1 MNGKRD
7 KGQGPRNPW
16 VRKTDAE
23 EVEEAAA
30 TPEPELPPSPWSLE
44 VPPRPTSPWDAPD
57 AGTTPAG
64 PAADQAGS
72 PDAGDASTAGAG
84 GWGEPGAGGPAPGAA
99 GSAPS
104 TWGDAGTPAGG
115 PAAGGQGP
123 GSSFGTGSPSLR
135 RPEPVKKGFKLPSV
149 AIPIAAGLAVVVLVA
164 VALTLLTGGDDKA
177 DPGPAQTPSTTPT
190 PTATYTPPANAI
202 PVEFGVSVVPAPGW
216 SVLAKETK
224 GKQLVTYAPNGE
236 PRAFFWVRQKQN
248 VTANAFALG
257 IVEGE
262 TDKEIAQLGNV
273 RNLPCPKDVLVECVA
288 ISYTSTPAKGVSV
301 KGEVEVYRR
310 KDGLVTAL
318 DYRSRSDYA
327 PTADAAVV
335 PMKQSVID
343 SL

>member
-1 MNGKRD
+1 MNAKRD
-7 KGQGPRNPW
+7 KGQGPRNNPW
-16 VRKTDAE
+16 IRKTGAE
-23 EVEEAAA
+23 GGETKA
-30 TPEPELPPSPWSLE
+30 TPEPAPPSPWSLE
-44 VPPRPTSPWDAPD
+44 APPPQSPWGANT
-57 AGTTPAG
+57 GTTPTG
-64 PAADQAGS
+64 PV
-72 PDAGDASTAGAG
+72 PDKGD
-84 GWGEPGAGGPAPGAA
+84 PAPGTT

-104 TWGDAGTPAGG
+104 TWGDAGAAAPG
-115 PAAGGQGP
+115 PAKG
-123 GSSFGTGSPSLR
+123 SLR
-135 RPEPVKKGFKLPSV
+135 RPEPVKKVFKLPPV
-149 AIPIAAGLAVVVLVA
+149 AVPIAAGLAVVVLVA
-164 VALTLLTGGDDKA
+164 VALVLLTGGGDEAA
-177 DPGPAQTPSTTPT
+177 DPGPAPTPSTTPT

-202 PVEFGVSVVPAPGW
+202 QVEFGVSVVPQPGW
-216 SVLAKETK
+216 TVLAKETK

-262 TDKEIAQLGNV
+262 TDNEIAQLGNV
-273 RNLPCPKDVLVECVA
+273 RNLQCPKDVLVECVA
-288 ISYTSTPAKGVSV
+288 ISYTSTPATGISV

-318 DYRSRSDYA
+318 DYRTRADYA

>member
-1 MNGKRD
+1 VNAKRD
-7 KGQGPRNPW
+7 KGQGPRNNPW
-16 VRKTDAE
+16 IRKTGAE
-23 EVEEAAA
+23 GGETNA
-30 TPEPELPPSPWSLE
+30 TPAPAPPSPWSLDA
-44 VPPRPTSPWDAPD
+44 PPPPQSPWGANT
-57 AGTTPAG
+57 GTTPAG
-64 PAADQAGS
+64 PA
-72 PDAGDASTAGAG
+72 PDKGD
-84 GWGEPGAGGPAPGAA
+84 PAPGTT

-104 TWGDAGTPAGG
+104 TWGDAGAAAAGTAKGG
-115 PAAGGQGP
+115 PAKGGAAKG
-123 GSSFGTGSPSLR
+123 FLR
-135 RPEPVKKGFKLPSV
+135 RPEPVKKGFKLPPAAV
-149 AIPIAAGLAVVVLVA
+149 PIAAGLAVVALVA
-164 VALTLLTGGDDKA
+164 VALVLLTGGGDKAA
-177 DPGPAQTPSTTPT
+177 DPGPAPTPSTTPT
-190 PTATYTPPANAI
+190 PTATYTPPPNAI
-202 PVEFGVSVVPAPGW
+202 QVEFGVSVVPQPGW

-262 TDKEIAQLGNV
+262 TEKEIAQLGNV
-273 RNLPCPKDVLVECVA
+273 RNLQCPKDVLVECVA
-288 ISYTSTPAKGVSV
+288 ISYTSTPATGISV

-318 DYRSRSDYA
+318 DYRTRSDYA